1 MDGSWEWGLNSNEE
15 DRKIYGSQ
23 SLRSGMVSLLEERG
37 FIANKRLKRSQQQV
51 QKKDKS
57 PISVIYA

>member
-1 MDGSWEWGLNSNEE
+1 MDGNWEWGLNSNKE

-37 FIANKRLKRSQQQV
+37 FIVNKRFKRSQQQV